1 MKAKNYKLKKLLAY
15 IIYPF
20 YILWMYIC
28 QLYNNVF
35 YDKIRTG
42 DNGILGPGY
51 HVWYTQ
57 KFSWGKLSFVLVVIF
72 IILFLIFK

>member
-1 MKAKNYKLKKLLAY
+1 MKKLLVY

-20 YILWMYIC
+20 YIIWMYIR
-28 QLYNNVF
+28 QLYNEVF
-35 YDKIRTG
+35 YDRIRTG

-51 HVWYTQ
+51 HVYYTK
-57 KFSWGKLSFVLVVIF
+57 KFSWGKLSFVIIIIF